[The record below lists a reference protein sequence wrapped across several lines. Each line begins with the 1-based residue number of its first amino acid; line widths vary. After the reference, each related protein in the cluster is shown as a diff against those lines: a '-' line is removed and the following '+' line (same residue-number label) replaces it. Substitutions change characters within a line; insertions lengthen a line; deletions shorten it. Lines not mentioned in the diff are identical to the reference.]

1 MASILEWAAFLTAAT
16 SFVAI
21 TVGLVQLRQLRKQ
34 RVRDF
39 EDLFVQRYWNIMDRL
54 SLAAMECDGPYDQT
68 VEADDRLA
76 VMAYLR
82 LSEDELDLRAE
93 RWVSKDTWEMWRT
106 GIASQLSRWPFDAIW
121 KEVSSREALRG
132 DAGQFVLL
140 REAGGALYRKGFD
153 PVPKSSAI
161 KRWGR
166 GR

>member
-16 SFVAI
+16 SCIAVTAG
-21 TVGLVQLRQLRKQ
+21 VVQIRQLRKQ

-54 SLAAMECDGPYDQT
+54 SLRAMECDTPDDRT
-68 VEADDRLA
+68 IEADDLLA
-76 VMAYLR
+76 VVAYLR

-93 RWVSKDTWEMWRT
+93 RWVSKDTWEIWRT

-132 DAGQFVLL
+132 DAGQFALL
-140 REAGGALYRKGFD
+140 REAEEALYGKGFD
-153 PVPKSSAI
+153 PTSKSSAI
-161 KRWGR
+161 QRWGR